1 MALQLSRSPV
11 YSLIILSI
19 FWIEGIAAGNF
30 TFPTESE
37 SRFIVGDQVNITW
50 DVLTPRISLYEECGT
65 QQWIIAQNIVNKY
78 SYVWSANRDVYKE
91 SGCYFELESLT
102 SEGEPDGQDNATSV
116 VFGVSK
122 RYHDDP
128 SPTSYHFASTSAT
141 SLTGTSTPAT
151 TSSSE
156 SAGAVTVTGV
166 SAANP
171 STEGSSGGLSSAAK
185 IGIGLGIPLGFLLL
199 AVGVGSFLFFR
210 RRRRLRESEP
220 DVAEPVWHSQSTT
233 PLPGGLVDGSNTA
246 KNVRGSHTD
255 TIISE
260 LSSENYRSRDERQT
274 HEVNE
279 LMGVERSELD

>member
-1 MALQLSRSPV
+1 MFSRHGYLYTKS
-11 YSLIILSI
+11 
-19 FWIEGIAAGNF
+19 
-30 TFPTESE
+30 
-37 SRFIVGDQVNITW
+37 VGHSSG
-50 DVLTPRISLYEECGT
+50 LLR
-65 QQWIIAQNIVNKY
+65 
-78 SYVWSANRDVYKE
+78 

>member
-37 SRFIVGDQVNITW
+37 SRFIVGDQVNVTW
-50 DVLTPRISLYEECGT
+50 DVATPRISLYEECGT
-65 QQWIIAQNIVNKY
+65 QQWIIAQNVVNKY
-78 SYVWSANRDVYKE
+78 SYVWSANRDVYRE

-102 SEGEPDGQDNATSV
+102 SEGKPNGDDNVTSV

-156 SAGAVTVTGV
+156 SPGAVAATGV

-171 STEGSSGGLSSAAK
+171 SAENSSGGLSSAAK
-185 IGIGLGIPLGFLLL
+185 IGIGLGVPLGFLLL
-199 AVGVGSFLFFR
+199 ALGVGSFHFF
-210 RRRRLRESEP
+210 RRRRLRESSP

-233 PLPGGLVDGSNTA
+233 PLPGGFVDGSNTA